1 MRTRRVLNALLLT
14 AVLSG
19 CGTALTCGNEF
30 GAPPE
35 RALWCSSPGDFAKYF
50 MSTPPPPEAP
60 AETVECVE
68 TLGDRD
74 CFAVAANGG

>member
-1 MRTRRVLNALLLT
+1 MRLKRVLNALILT

-19 CGTALTCGNEF
+19 CITALSCGPEF

-35 RALWCSSPGDFAKYF
+35 RALWCSSPGDFANFF
-50 MSTPPPPEAP
+50 MSTPPPLEVP
-60 AETVECVE
+60 AETVQCVE

-74 CFAVAANGG
+74 CFSVAATGG